1 MSDIESGELPR
12 MSFWEAL
19 NAGCGTAAD
28 RRNQYWFVGW
38 CLAWALTLSG
48 VTVYL
53 ETHPDFRGAG
63 AWILA
68 ALPFTLSIAALLSY
82 LRFLR
87 MADELLRKIQVE
99 GLAIGFG
106 AGIVVT
112 LGYRVLELAGAPAM
126 SANDTV
132 IVMMAGWMI
141 GQLAATWH
149 YR

>member
-1 MSDIESGELPR
+1 MIDADSGDSPR

-38 CLAWALTLSG
+38 CLTWALTLSG
-48 VTVYL
+48 VSVYL
-53 ETHPDFRGAG
+53 ETHSDLRGTG
-63 AWILA
+63 AWLLA
-68 ALPFTLSIAALLSY
+68 GLPFVLSVGALLSY

-87 MADELLRKIQVE
+87 NADELLRKIQVE

-106 AGIVVT
+106 AGIVFT
-112 LGYRVLELAGAPAM
+112 LGYQVLERVGAPEM

-132 IVMMAGWMI
+132 IIMMAGWMI